1 MYICSL
7 NFCSSQDVKFS
18 LDLDV
23 FELCTQEL
31 QNKLTPMRA
40 KFKEMEDRKV
50 EEAQKVWRLS
60 ANLKKYLIKFIW
72 NFQM

>member
-7 NFCSSQDVKFS
+7 KFCSSQDVKFS

-50 EEAQKVWRLS
+50 EEAQKV
-60 ANLKKYLIKFIW
+60 
-72 NFQM
+72 